1 MKIAVDAM
9 GGDYAPDV
17 IIDAVNDLRDEDFE
31 IILIGDENVLKGKTD
46 VEIFHTPEIIKM
58 NDVPSLAFRKK
69 KKSSIAIGTELQKR
83 GKVDAFVG
91 AGNTGAYIAFAM
103 MELGRLT
110 HVQRPALATFFPTR
124 HGYVLVLDVGATM
137 NVKPLHLFQYGVMGS
152 ICTECMLGTD
162 KPRIG
167 LLSVGE
173 EEIKGNP
180 LVKETQ
186 KLFRKS
192 KLNFIGNVEGHQ
204 ILGDVCDVLV
214 CDGFTGNAL
223 LKFGESL
230 VALTFD
236 SLKETMKSS
245 LRAKLGGMLLYPGV
259 RQFFSR
265 VSYSQYGGA
274 ILLGTRGVTVVCHGR
289 STSRAIKSA
298 IIMASKYVRERM
310 NERIEEGLSRNEISC

>member
-1 MKIAVDAM
+1 
-9 GGDYAPDV
+9 
-17 IIDAVNDLRDEDFE
+17 
-31 IILIGDENVLKGKTD
+31 
-46 VEIFHTPEIIKM
+46 
-58 NDVPSLAFRKK
+58 
-69 KKSSIAIGTELQKR
+69 
-83 GKVDAFVG
+83 
-91 AGNTGAYIAFAM
+91 
-103 MELGRLT
+103 
-110 HVQRPALATFFPTR
+110 
-124 HGYVLVLDVGATM
+124 
-137 NVKPLHLFQYGVMGS
+137 
-152 ICTECMLGTD
+152 MLGIN

-186 KLFRKS
+186 KLFRES

-204 ILGDVCDVLV
+204 ILEDVCDVLV

-230 VALTFD
+230 VALASD
-236 SLKETMKSS
+236 SLKEMMRGS

-259 RQFFSR
+259 RQFFSK

-298 IIMASKYVRERM
+298 IIMASKYVREGI
-310 NERIEEGLSRNEISC
+310 NKRIEGRLSRNEVS